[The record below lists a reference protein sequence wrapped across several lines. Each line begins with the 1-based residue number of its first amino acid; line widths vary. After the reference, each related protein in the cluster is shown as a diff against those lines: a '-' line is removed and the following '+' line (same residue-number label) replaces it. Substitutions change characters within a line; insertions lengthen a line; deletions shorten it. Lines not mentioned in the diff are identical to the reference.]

1 MKARNLLVGLLL
13 FLSAGALFGGGAFL
27 LFPEGWMGM
36 TPELILQHSPFK
48 NFLIPGL
55 ILFVV
60 LGLMPVFVVWG
71 LLKRKDC
78 KLAQMVNIYPDMHW
92 SWSWSV
98 YTGFALII
106 WVYMEVYFLQ
116 GFHWLH
122 SFYFFYG
129 VLLLVVALSKSLRQ
143 QYSVNNKFYT

>member
-1 MKARNLLVGLLL
+1 MKTRNLLVGLLL
-13 FLSAGALFGGGAFL
+13 FLSLGALVGGVSFFI
-27 LFPEGWMGM
+27 FPEGYMEM
-36 TPELILQHSPFK
+36 TPELVLQHSPFK

-55 ILFVV
+55 ILFTV
-60 LGLMPVFVVWG
+60 LGLMPIFVVWG

-78 KLAQMVNIYPDMHW
+78 KFAQAVNIFPDMHW

-106 WVYMEVYFLQ
+106 WIYMEVYFLQ
-116 GFHWLH
+116 DIHWLH

-129 VLLLVVALSKSLRQ
+129 ILLLVVALLKPIRE
-143 QYSVNNKFYT
+143 QYLMNK

>member
-1 MKARNLLVGLLL
+1 M
-13 FLSAGALFGGGAFL
+13 
-27 LFPEGWMGM
+27 EM

-78 KLAQMVNIYPDMHW
+78 KLAQMLNIYPDMHW

-106 WVYMEVYFLQ
+106 WIYMEVYFLQ

-129 VLLLVVALSKSLRQ
+129 VLLLVVVLLKSIRQ
-143 QYSVNNKFYT
+143 QYSVNNK